1 MAFSVE
7 NLINKVDEY
16 NAKGQKGSGEF
27 AKTAFLPEGKHR
39 GRFIVDAAGEAF
51 TSYYAYGYF
60 NKGVRDPRNLPAN
73 LLPEGFVDELATIAQ
88 TLSDRGKFQYKAKE
102 VFIVPFYLEQ
112 TDNQSDN
119 WKPNTLYYVIG
130 NKKFSKSLTGFLGNI
145 AKDSP
150 NEIQRMLDPN
160 QPSVQVEIQMTKGT
174 SGGCN
179 IGVAFPQKQSPAV
192 DLTKQVY
199 VTLEEAYIRPGFD
212 IAKYNALLTQAKE
225 ELAKTPEKV
234 EDGSQAENQAKEFNA
249 QPPVNATEQAVAGQT
264 TTGGTFTNTQTVSAT
279 VVDSQSVAQQPA
291 PTPEAQAP
299 ADDPWAKFKSQA

>member
-212 IAKYNALLTQAKE
+212 IAKYNALLAQAKE

-249 QPPVNATEQAVAGQT
+249 QPPVNATEQAVAGQS
-264 TTGGTFTNTQTVSAT
+264 TTGGTFTNQQSVSSTA
-279 VVDSQSVAQQPA
+279 VDSQSVAQQPA

-299 ADDPWAKFKSQA
+299 ADDPWVKFKQQA

>member
-212 IAKYNALLTQAKE
+212 IAKYNALLAQAKE

-299 ADDPWAKFKSQA
+299 ADDPWAKFKQQA

>member
-60 NKGVRDPRNLPAN
+60 SKGVRDPRNLPAN

-212 IAKYNALLTQAKE
+212 IAKYNALLAQAKE
-225 ELAKTPEKV
+225 ELAKTPEKA

-264 TTGGTFTNTQTVSAT
+264 TTGGTFTNPQTVSAT

>member
-212 IAKYNALLTQAKE
+212 IAKYNALLAQAKE
-225 ELAKTPEKV
+225 ELAKTPEKA

-249 QPPVNATEQAVAGQT
+249 QPPVNATGQAVAGQT
-264 TTGGTFTNTQTVSAT
+264 TTGGTFTNPQTVSAT
-279 VVDSQSVAQQPA
+279 AVDSQSVAQQPA

>member
-199 VTLEEAYIRPGFD
+199 VSLEEAYIRPGFD
-212 IAKYNALLTQAKE
+212 LVKYNALLAQAKE
-225 ELAKTPEKV
+225 ELAKTPEKA
-234 EDGSQAENQAKEFNA
+234 EDGSQTENQAKEFNA

-264 TTGGTFTNTQTVSAT
+264 TTANTFTSQQTVNAT
-279 VVDSQSVAQQPA
+279 TVDSQSVTQQQA

-299 ADDPWAKFKSQA
+299 ADDPWAKFKAQA